1 MIQVTAVWLYA
12 RWKPNIERGTFLLNV
27 DSRLPKWNPELEAF
41 PSTASFLFVSSAL
54 GKIRGLASSELKST
68 FLSWSPEKPPA
79 EPNELKLN
87 GLIVRKAHDLVI
99 YSVSELTHVH
109 QIDPDKLPKRFLV
122 GDVHP
127 SIGHP
132 GASGDFHLIKPKRE
146 MRYPDMLKFIHSP
159 WEKFGD
165 KPVTVQL
172 ASAYTMVN
180 QKGKPLSSNGVFQDS
195 VFMTYESNPLQTLQ
209 DVNDY
214 ISSLKEQRFPGF
226 SRANLA
232 NKLSAIAGG
241 IFNEYLYLYARQKG
255 IEVTI
260 SSAMS
265 CRLAEHQSIEGIGAG
280 GLTPAIIGWIDQQA
294 KLRVN

>member
-1 MIQVTAVWLYA
+1 ML
-12 RWKPNIERGTFLLNV
+12 NI
-27 DSRLPKWNPELEAF
+27 DSPLPKWNPDIQVF
-41 PSTASFLFVSSAL
+41 PEGASFLFVSSAL
-54 GKIRGLASSELKST
+54 NKIRGLASSSLKSP

-79 EPNELKLN
+79 EPNELTLS

-109 QIDPDKLPKRFLV
+109 HIEPDKLPKRFLV

-132 GASGDFHLIKPKRE
+132 GASGDFHLIKPKIE
-146 MRYPDMLKFIHSP
+146 MTYPHMMKFIHSP

-165 KPVTVQL
+165 NPVTVQL

-180 QKGKPLSSNGVFQDS
+180 QKGKPLSSNGTFQDS
-195 VFMTYESNPLQTLQ
+195 VFMTYETNPLQTLQ

-214 ISSLKEQRFPGF
+214 VAFLKAQRFPGF

-232 NKLSAIAGG
+232 NKLSGIAGG
-241 IFNEYLYLYARQKG
+241 IFNEYLYLYARKRG

-260 SSAMS
+260 SSALS
-265 CRLAEHQSIEGIGAG
+265 CRLSEHESIEGIGAG

-294 KLRVN
+294 NLKVR